1 MIFFDRFLVTFFMNI
16 EIFFSRKYIIGENRF
31 TRLRKMSF
39 EDYIKY
45 VYIQRGNTNFS
56 EAIRFYRGF
65 LKKDFESITRQAI
78 GKQRKYILPDLY
90 KDIFLC
96 FVDNLYD
103 KFKGFSKIN
112 GYIVAAGDTSV
123 CDLPSDRKLKEKMG
137 VKKNLKSGHE
147 NSRARISCFLDVY
160 SKIIISAVIVQK
172 RVSEVQL
179 AIDHLI
185 ELTER
190 MDVTKLITT
199 FDRGYAAL
207 ELMVVMAC
215 LNSKFLIRLKSTTFQ
230 NKIKKLETNDGI
242 ITLNIKKRTLNK
254 IRDKKIR
261 KQAKKMGRI
270 NIRIVKVELKIGE
283 IEILATNLSP
293 VEFSSQELK
302 GLYKKRWEIETG
314 FDRLKNYV
322 RIEDFS
328 GRSIELIEQDFYA
341 NVFLYNVAMCIK
353 MDATKRIM
361 RQPRKS
367 KHKYVYVVN
376 FSQIIS
382 LLYENFFDL
391 ISEIR
396 VMKEYIIDFI
406 VREAARDPT
415 NKKIDVERKRGSL
428 LDPNNDHNGYK
439 KNPIV

>member
-1 MIFFDRFLVTFFMNI
+1 
-16 EIFFSRKYIIGENRF
+16 
-31 TRLRKMSF
+31 
-39 EDYIKY
+39 
-45 VYIQRGNTNFS
+45 
-56 EAIRFYRGF
+56 
-65 LKKDFESITRQAI
+65 
-78 GKQRKYILPDLY
+78 
-90 KDIFLC
+90 
-96 FVDNLYD
+96 
-103 KFKGFSKIN
+103 
-112 GYIVAAGDTSV
+112 
-123 CDLPSDRKLKEKMG
+123 
-137 VKKNLKSGHE
+137 
-147 NSRARISCFLDVY
+147 
-160 SKIIISAVIVQK
+160 
-172 RVSEVQL
+172 
-179 AIDHLI
+179 
-185 ELTER
+185 
-190 MDVTKLITT
+190 
-199 FDRGYAAL
+199 
-207 ELMVVMAC
+207 
-215 LNSKFLIRLKSTTFQ
+215 
-230 NKIKKLETNDGI
+230 
-242 ITLNIKKRTLNK
+242 
-254 IRDKKIR
+254 
-261 KQAKKMGRI
+261 MGRI
-270 NIRIVKVELKIGE
+270 NIHIVKVELKTGE

-415 NKKIDVERKRGSL
+415 NKKIDVERERGSL

>member
-1 MIFFDRFLVTFFMNI
+1 MFL
-16 EIFFSRKYIIGENRF
+16 
-31 TRLRKMSF
+31 
-39 EDYIKY
+39 
-45 VYIQRGNTNFS
+45 
-56 EAIRFYRGF
+56 
-65 LKKDFESITRQAI
+65 
-78 GKQRKYILPDLY
+78 
-90 KDIFLC
+90 
-96 FVDNLYD
+96 
-103 KFKGFSKIN
+103 
-112 GYIVAAGDTSV
+112 
-123 CDLPSDRKLKEKMG
+123 
-137 VKKNLKSGHE
+137 
-147 NSRARISCFLDVY
+147 
-160 SKIIISAVIVQK
+160 K

-270 NIRIVKVELKIGE
+270 NIRIVKVELKTGE

-302 GLYKKRWEIETG
+302 SLYKKRWEIETG

-415 NKKIDVERKRGSL
+415 NKKIDVERERGSL

>member
-1 MIFFDRFLVTFFMNI
+1 
-16 EIFFSRKYIIGENRF
+16 
-31 TRLRKMSF
+31 
-39 EDYIKY
+39 
-45 VYIQRGNTNFS
+45 
-56 EAIRFYRGF
+56 
-65 LKKDFESITRQAI
+65 
-78 GKQRKYILPDLY
+78 
-90 KDIFLC
+90 
-96 FVDNLYD
+96 
-103 KFKGFSKIN
+103 
-112 GYIVAAGDTSV
+112 
-123 CDLPSDRKLKEKMG
+123 
-137 VKKNLKSGHE
+137 
-147 NSRARISCFLDVY
+147 
-160 SKIIISAVIVQK
+160 
-172 RVSEVQL
+172 
-179 AIDHLI
+179 
-185 ELTER
+185 
-190 MDVTKLITT
+190 
-199 FDRGYAAL
+199 
-207 ELMVVMAC
+207 
-215 LNSKFLIRLKSTTFQ
+215 
-230 NKIKKLETNDGI
+230 
-242 ITLNIKKRTLNK
+242 
-254 IRDKKIR
+254 
-261 KQAKKMGRI
+261 MGRI
-270 NIRIVKVELKIGE
+270 NIRIVKVELKTGE